1 MRQLNLVRI
10 RRKPNHCNAY
20 DARPVDL
27 PIKFCPPRV
36 IAFSMPILF
45 ILVAVLFAGGLP
57 IGICN
62 AATESREVRVGSEL
76 EFPPYAF
83 VDESGQP
90 AGFSVELIKAVGNVM
105 GLQIKISTG
114 PWDKVWNA
122 LVAGQLDV
130 LPIVAKLPERQPL
143 VDFSIPHTE
152 TYDAFFVRKRTPLI
166 QNIEGAKG
174 KEIAVMRSDAAH
186 HALLAR
192 NFEGRLIL
200 VDTIPEGLSLISS
213 GKHDAFLCSKLIG
226 TMSIMKHGLK
236 GLTPGPPIPEYK
248 RVFSFAVKKGD
259 VELLEKL
266 NQGLLIIKT
275 NKDYDRIYEKW
286 LTSDDPWRKWE
297 KYFFPAATVVIAIAL
312 IVGFWLVM
320 LQLLVKKR
328 TRELA
333 ERNEMLRLA
342 QEGLE
347 ERVAERTTQLTN
359 ANAALHSEINER
371 KQAEEELRKSEAR
384 HRSYIEVTEQLGWTT
399 DANGEVVEDIPS
411 WRGFTGQGE
420 KEVKGWGWSK
430 ALHPDDLEHTVRV
443 WRNAVATRNSY
454 ETEYRIRRQDGSYRH
469 FLARGVPVFKD
480 NGDIREWVGTC
491 IDITERKRT
500 EEALKQHTEE
510 LQRLTETLEQRVRER
525 TEELEK
531 ANEGLRRLSSKLL
544 SAQEEE
550 RKRIAGEIHDT
561 LGSCLNAIKFKIEDT
576 LLQIGGTPR
585 AAAESLSTVIPM
597 IHEGVEEC
605 RRIQMDLRP
614 AMLDDLGLLP
624 TLSWFFR
631 KFQAIYSQIQ
641 IAQEIEVEDKDIP
654 PSLKIVIFRVTQE
667 AMNNIAKYSK
677 ADLARLSLR
686 KLDNRME
693 LAIQDN
699 GQGFNPGKV
708 TGSES
713 GRRGLGLTSMRERV
727 ELSGGSFYIESFEG
741 NGTTIRAAWS
751 QDESG

>member
-1 MRQLNLVRI
+1 
-10 RRKPNHCNAY
+10 
-20 DARPVDL
+20 
-27 PIKFCPPRV
+27 
-36 IAFSMPILF
+36 MPILF

-152 TYDAFFVRKRTPLI
+152 TYDAFFVRKGTPLI

-297 KYFFPAATVVIAIAL
+297 KYFFPAAAAVIAIAL

-500 EEALKQHTEE
+500 EEALKQYTKE

>member
-1 MRQLNLVRI
+1 
-10 RRKPNHCNAY
+10 
-20 DARPVDL
+20 
-27 PIKFCPPRV
+27 
-36 IAFSMPILF
+36 MPILF

-152 TYDAFFVRKRTPLI
+152 TYDAFFVRKGTPLI

-213 GKHDAFLCSKLIG
+213 GKHGAFLCSKLIG

-297 KYFFPAATVVIAIAL
+297 KYFFPAAAAVIAIAL

-500 EEALKQHTEE
+500 EEALKKYTKE

>member
-1 MRQLNLVRI
+1 M
-10 RRKPNHCNAY
+10 
-20 DARPVDL
+20 
-27 PIKFCPPRV
+27 
-36 IAFSMPILF
+36 
-45 ILVAVLFAGGLP
+45 VAMLFAGSP
-57 IGICN
+57 AISICN
-62 AATESREVRVGSEL
+62 AASESREVRVGSEL

-90 AGFSVELIKAVGNVM
+90 AGFSVELIKAVANVM
-105 GLQIKISTG
+105 GLPIEISTG
-114 PWDKVWNA
+114 PWDTVWNA

-152 TYDAFFVRKRTPLI
+152 TYDAFFVRKGDPPI
-166 QNIEGAKG
+166 QNIEGANG

-192 NFEGRLIL
+192 NFQGRLIL

-226 TMSIMKHGLK
+226 TMSITKHKLK
-236 GLTPGPPIPEYK
+236 GLTAGPPIPDYK

-275 NKDYDRIYEKW
+275 NRQYDRIYEKW
-286 LTSDDPWRKWE
+286 LTFDDPWRKWE
-297 KYFFPAATVVIAIAL
+297 KYFLPAIAVVIAIAF

-320 LQLLVKKR
+320 LQLLVKRR

-342 QEGLE
+342 QGGLE
-347 ERVAERTTQLTN
+347 ERVAQRTIELTN
-359 ANAALHSEINER
+359 ANAALHKEINER

-384 HRSYIEVTEQLGWTT
+384 CRSYIEVTEQLGWTT
-399 DANGEVVEDIPS
+399 NAHGEVEEDIPS
-411 WRGFTGQGE
+411 WREFTGQGE
-420 KEVKGWGWSK
+420 EEVKGWGWSK
-430 ALHPDDLEHTVRV
+430 ALHSEDLEHTVRV
-443 WRNAVATRNSY
+443 WRNALATRNNY
-454 ETEYRIRRQDGSYRH
+454 ETEYRIRRHDGSYRH
-469 FLARGVPVFKD
+469 FLARGVPVFKED
-480 NGDIREWVGTC
+480 GAILEWVGTC
-491 IDITERKRT
+491 VDITERKRT
-500 EEALKQHTEE
+500 EEALKQQTKE
-510 LQRLTETLEQRVRER
+510 LQRLAETLEQRVRER

-531 ANEGLRRLSSKLL
+531 ANEGLRQLSSKLL

-561 LGSCLNAIKFKIEDT
+561 LGSCLTSIKFKIEDT
-576 LLQIGGTPR
+576 LQRIGGTPN
-585 AAAESLSTVIPM
+585 AAAESLSTLIPM

-614 AMLDDLGLLP
+614 SMLDDLGLLP
-624 TLSWFFR
+624 ALSWLFR
-631 KFQAIYSQIQ
+631 KFEAIYSQIQ
-641 IAQEIEVEDKDIP
+641 IAQEIEIEDKDIS
-654 PSLKIVIFRVTQE
+654 PSLKTVIFRVTQE

-686 KLDNRME
+686 ILDNRME

-699 GQGFNPGKV
+699 GRGFNLGTV
-708 TGSES
+708 TGSET

-741 NGTTIRAAWS
+741 KGTTIRASWPL
-751 QDESG
+751 DESG

>member
-20 DARPVDL
+20 DTRPVDL

-90 AGFSVELIKAVGNVM
+90 AGFSVELIKVVANVM

-114 PWDKVWNA
+114 PWDTVWNA

-152 TYDAFFVRKRTPLI
+152 TYDAFFVRKGTPLI

-297 KYFFPAATVVIAIAL
+297 KYFFPAAAAVIAIAL

-430 ALHPDDLEHTVRV
+430 ALHPDDLGHTARV

-469 FLARGVPVFKD
+469 FLARGVPVFKE

-500 EEALKQHTEE
+500 EEALKKYTKE

>member
-1 MRQLNLVRI
+1 VRQLNLVRI

-152 TYDAFFVRKRTPLI
+152 TYDAFFVRKGTPLI

-297 KYFFPAATVVIAIAL
+297 KYFFPAAAAVIAIAL

-500 EEALKQHTEE
+500 EEALKQHTKE

>member
-1 MRQLNLVRI
+1 
-10 RRKPNHCNAY
+10 
-20 DARPVDL
+20 
-27 PIKFCPPRV
+27 
-36 IAFSMPILF
+36 MPILF
-45 ILVAVLFAGGLP
+45 ILVAMLFAGGLP

-62 AATESREVRVGSEL
+62 ASPESREVRVGSEL

-90 AGFSVELIKAVGNVM
+90 AGFSVELIKAVANVM

-114 PWDKVWNA
+114 PWDTVWNA

-152 TYDAFFVRKRTPLI
+152 TYDAFFVRKGTPLI
-166 QNIEGAKG
+166 QNIEGAKR

-236 GLTPGPPIPEYK
+236 GLTPGPPIPDYK

-297 KYFFPAATVVIAIAL
+297 KYFFPAAAAVIAIAL

-430 ALHPDDLEHTVRV
+430 ALHPDDLEHTARV

-500 EEALKQHTEE
+500 EEALKQYTKE

>member
-1 MRQLNLVRI
+1 
-10 RRKPNHCNAY
+10 
-20 DARPVDL
+20 
-27 PIKFCPPRV
+27 
-36 IAFSMPILF
+36 
-45 ILVAVLFAGGLP
+45 
-57 IGICN
+57 
-62 AATESREVRVGSEL
+62 
-76 EFPPYAF
+76 
-83 VDESGQP
+83 
-90 AGFSVELIKAVGNVM
+90 
-105 GLQIKISTG
+105 
-114 PWDKVWNA
+114 
-122 LVAGQLDV
+122 
-130 LPIVAKLPERQPL
+130 
-143 VDFSIPHTE
+143 
-152 TYDAFFVRKRTPLI
+152 
-166 QNIEGAKG
+166 
-174 KEIAVMRSDAAH
+174 
-186 HALLAR
+186 
-192 NFEGRLIL
+192 
-200 VDTIPEGLSLISS
+200 
-213 GKHDAFLCSKLIG
+213 
-226 TMSIMKHGLK
+226 MSIMKHGLK
-236 GLTPGPPIPEYK
+236 GLTPGPPIPDYK

-297 KYFFPAATVVIAIAL
+297 KYFFPAAAAVIAIAL

-430 ALHPDDLEHTVRV
+430 ALHPDDLEHTARV

-500 EEALKQHTEE
+500 EEALKQYTKE

-576 LLQIGGTPR
+576 LRQIGGTPR
-585 AAAESLSTVIPM
+585 AAAESLNTVIPM

-624 TLSWFFR
+624 TLSWFLR

-699 GQGFNPGKV
+699 GQGFNPEKV

>member
-152 TYDAFFVRKRTPLI
+152 TYDAFFVRKGTPLI

-213 GKHDAFLCSKLIG
+213 GKHGAFLCSKLIG

-297 KYFFPAATVVIAIAL
+297 KYFFPAAAAVIAIAL

-500 EEALKQHTEE
+500 EEALKQYTKE

>member
-1 MRQLNLVRI
+1 VRQLNLVRI

-45 ILVAVLFAGGLP
+45 IMVAMLFAGGLP

-90 AGFSVELIKAVGNVM
+90 AGFSVELIKAIANVM

-152 TYDAFFVRKRTPLI
+152 TYDAFFVRKGTPLI

-192 NFEGRLIL
+192 NFKGRLIL
-200 VDTIPEGLSLISS
+200 VDTIPKGLSLISS

-236 GLTPGPPIPEYK
+236 GLTPGPPIPDYK

-297 KYFFPAATVVIAIAL
+297 KYFFPAAAAVIAIAL

-359 ANAALHSEINER
+359 ANAALHGEINER

-430 ALHPDDLEHTVRV
+430 ALHPDDLEHTARV

-500 EEALKQHTEE
+500 EEALKQYTKE

-576 LLQIGGTPR
+576 LRQIGGTPR
-585 AAAESLSTVIPM
+585 AAAESLNTVIPM

-624 TLSWFFR
+624 TLSWFLR